1 VRTFVNLSTVL
12 AAHARR
18 DTTVVSKKKNP
29 AGNEPELSPAFGSEI
44 ADGPDEDTETSVLGS
59 IALQ

>member
-1 VRTFVNLSTVL
+1 MVSKNSKNSKN
-12 AAHARR
+12 
-18 DTTVVSKKKNP
+18 SKKKNP

-44 ADGPDEDTETSVLGS
+44 TDGPGEDTEMSVLGS

>member
-1 VRTFVNLSTVL
+1 VNLGTVS

-44 ADGPDEDTETSVLGS
+44 TDGPDEDTEMSVLGS